1 MPWRRWRRP
10 RKPGASP
17 RRTTPWLRSPRRWGK
32 IGPRL
37 NDDLSEQLLQAKLAE
52 LRQDHA
58 DLDAAV
64 QAIALS
70 PLPDMLLIA
79 RLKRKKLA
87 LKDEMTRIE
96 DQLTPDII
104 A

>member
-1 MPWRRWRRP
+1 M
-10 RKPGASP
+10 
-17 RRTTPWLRSPRRWGK
+17 
-32 IGPRL
+32 
-37 NDDLSEQLLQAKLAE
+37 NDDLSEAALIARLSA
-52 LRQDHA
+52 LRQDHS

-87 LKDEMTRIE
+87 LKDEIARIE
-96 DQLTPDII
+96 DQLNPDII

>member
-1 MPWRRWRRP
+1 M
-10 RKPGASP
+10 
-17 RRTTPWLRSPRRWGK
+17 
-32 IGPRL
+32 
-37 NDDLSEQLLQAKLAE
+37 NDDQSEELLQVKLAE

-87 LKDEMTRIE
+87 LKDEITRIE
-96 DQLTPDII
+96 DLLTPDII

>member
-1 MPWRRWRRP
+1 M
-10 RKPGASP
+10 
-17 RRTTPWLRSPRRWGK
+17 
-32 IGPRL
+32 
-37 NDDLSEQLLQAKLAE
+37 NDDLSEAALEARLVE

-64 QAIALS
+64 QAISLS

-79 RLKRKKLA
+79 RLKRKKLK
-87 LKDEMTRIE
+87 LKDEIAGIE
-96 DQLTPDII
+96 DQLNPDII

>member
-1 MPWRRWRRP
+1 MHDQDNQSQEALEAR
-10 RKPGASP
+10 
-17 RRTTPWLRSPRRWGK
+17 
-32 IGPRL
+32 
-37 NDDLSEQLLQAKLAE
+37 LAE

-70 PLPDMLLIA
+70 PLPDMMLIA
-79 RLKRKKLA
+79 RLKRKKLS
-87 LKDEMTRIE
+87 LKDEISRIE

>member
-1 MPWRRWRRP
+1 MAARM
-10 RKPGASP
+10 
-17 RRTTPWLRSPRRWGK
+17 
-32 IGPRL
+32 
-37 NDDLSEQLLQAKLAE
+37 DDLDEDALREQLAE

-70 PLPDMLLIA
+70 PLPDMLLIG

-87 LKDEMTRIE
+87 LKDEIARIE
-96 DQLTPDII
+96 AQLTPDII

>member
-1 MPWRRWRRP
+1 M
-10 RKPGASP
+10 
-17 RRTTPWLRSPRRWGK
+17 
-32 IGPRL
+32 
-37 NDDLSEQLLQAKLAE
+37 DDLDEEALRARLAE

-64 QAIALS
+64 QAIAQS
-70 PLPDMLLIA
+70 PLPDMMLIG

-87 LKDEMTRIE
+87 LKDEISRIE
-96 DQLTPDII
+96 AQLTPDII

>member
-1 MPWRRWRRP
+1 MEELDED
-10 RKPGASP
+10 S
-17 RRTTPWLRSPRRWGK
+17 LR
-32 IGPRL
+32 
-37 NDDLSEQLLQAKLAE
+37 AKLAE

-64 QAIALS
+64 AAIALS
-70 PLPDMLLIA
+70 PLPDMLLIG

-87 LKDEMTRIE
+87 LKDEIGRME
-96 DQLTPDII
+96 AMLTPDII

>member
-1 MPWRRWRRP
+1 M
-10 RKPGASP
+10 
-17 RRTTPWLRSPRRWGK
+17 
-32 IGPRL
+32 
-37 NDDLSEQLLQAKLAE
+37 NDDLSEDALHARLSE

-64 QAIALS
+64 QAISAT

-87 LKDEMTRIE
+87 LKDEIARIE
-96 DQLTPDII
+96 DQLNPDII

>member
-1 MPWRRWRRP
+1 MNDVPTEDVL
-10 RKPGASP
+10 
-17 RRTTPWLRSPRRWGK
+17 RTR
-32 IGPRL
+32 
-37 NDDLSEQLLQAKLAE
+37 LAE

-58 DLDAAV
+58 DLDQAI

-70 PLPDMLLIA
+70 PLPDMMLIG

-87 LKDEMTRIE
+87 LKDEIARIE
-96 DQLTPDII
+96 DMLTPDIP

>member
-1 MPWRRWRRP
+1 MDYQDNQSLE
-10 RKPGASP
+10 A
-17 RRTTPWLRSPRRWGK
+17 LEA
-32 IGPRL
+32 RL
-37 NDDLSEQLLQAKLAE
+37 TE

-64 QAIALS
+64 QAISLS
-70 PLPDMLLIA
+70 PLPDMMLIA
-79 RLKRKKLA
+79 RLKRKKLS
-87 LKDEMTRIE
+87 LKDEISRIE

>member
-1 MPWRRWRRP
+1 MNDQFPP
-10 RKPGASP
+10 EE
-17 RRTTPWLRSPRRWGK
+17 T
-32 IGPRL
+32 L
-37 NDDLSEQLLQAKLAE
+37 NARLAE

-58 DLDAAV
+58 DFDAAI
-64 QAIALS
+64 QALALS

-87 LKDEMTRIE
+87 LKDEIVRIE
-96 DQLTPDII
+96 DLLTPDII

>member
-1 MPWRRWRRP
+1 M
-10 RKPGASP
+10 
-17 RRTTPWLRSPRRWGK
+17 
-32 IGPRL
+32 
-37 NDDLSEQLLQAKLAE
+37 NDDMSEAALEERLVD

-64 QAIALS
+64 QAITLS

-87 LKDEMTRIE
+87 LKDEIARIE
-96 DQLTPDII
+96 DQLNPDII

>member
-1 MPWRRWRRP
+1 M
-10 RKPGASP
+10 
-17 RRTTPWLRSPRRWGK
+17 
-32 IGPRL
+32 
-37 NDDLSEQLLQAKLAE
+37 NDDLSEAALEARLVE

-79 RLKRKKLA
+79 RLKRKKLK
-87 LKDEMTRIE
+87 LKDEIAGIE
-96 DQLTPDII
+96 DQLNPDII

>member
-1 MPWRRWRRP
+1 MFDDMD
-10 RKPGASP
+10 ALDEDA
-17 RRTTPWLRSPRRWGK
+17 LR
-32 IGPRL
+32 
-37 NDDLSEQLLQAKLAE
+37 EKLAE

-64 QAIALS
+64 NAIAIS
-70 PLPDMLLIA
+70 PLPDMLLIG

-87 LKDEMTRIE
+87 LKDEISRIE
-96 DQLTPDII
+96 AQLTPDII

>member
-1 MPWRRWRRP
+1 M
-10 RKPGASP
+10 
-17 RRTTPWLRSPRRWGK
+17 
-32 IGPRL
+32 
-37 NDDLSEQLLQAKLAE
+37 NDDLSEAALIARLSD

-64 QAIALS
+64 QALSLS

-87 LKDEMTRIE
+87 LKDEIARIE
-96 DQLTPDII
+96 DELNPDII